1 MNSLFQ
7 LSIVTHFLTGD
18 ALFNLS
24 ISYKQNGDWHLAIL
38 CARQA
43 LRVRQTTLPL
53 SHPNVAAVDRWIR
66 VLKENVEADSS
77 DEDDGDDGT
86 DAPERC
92 EDDKLSG
99 ECLTPWRGHSSGVE
113 LSILQCSVRVQFLF
127 SFTTLRGPA
136 FHRSQSQGYYEITV
150 TRSGNR
156 PQFGFCTSD
165 FTKNYNDIRIGCG
178 DDQHSWGWDGIRQL
192 FLNDGAQTQTEM
204 AWADGDRLEF
214 EVDFT
219 CNKTY
224 FSKNGQRVEEHAF
237 SPSILTLHPCISA
250 RDCNIVVSFDREE
263 SASSAQ
269 EEPRD
274 VSEDTRVHAAT
285 VECMRAAGSVV
296 LARHRGGGCA
306 FPDYALQ
313 FHDFNTF
320 VAEVEL
326 CGGCFYWEVTV
337 LDIAGVVQFGCCT
350 DGFQSRDDPR
360 GEGAGDDESSWA
372 VCGRRQQRWHAAN
385 GAAFGSEWSAGD
397 VIGFALDMRT
407 VGAAVMSVSV
417 NGSFAEPNGVVF
429 SDIGAPY
436 LSPALTGYGLYHVN
450 FGDRPFEHAPS
461 CSEFESVH
469 YFVQDGD
476 DDDLRLAKLLSV
488 SLRHCG
494 APAP

>member
-1 MNSLFQ
+1 
-7 LSIVTHFLTGD
+7 
-18 ALFNLS
+18 
-24 ISYKQNGDWHLAIL
+24 
-38 CARQA
+38 
-43 LRVRQTTLPL
+43 VRQTTLPL

-86 DAPERC
+86 DASDEDDGDDDTDAPERC
-92 EDDKLSG
+92 EDDKLSDK
-99 ECLTPWRGHSSGVE
+99 CLTPWKGHSSGVE
-113 LSILQCSVRVQFLF
+113 LSSLSCSVKVRFL

-150 TRSGNR
+150 TRSGNCS
-156 PQFGFCTSD
+156 QFGFCTSD
-165 FTKNYNDIRIGCG
+165 FTKNHNDVRIGCG

-192 FLNDGAQTQTEM
+192 FLNDGTQTQAGM
-204 AWADGDRLEF
+204 AWTDGDRLEF

-219 CNKTY
+219 CNTAY
-224 FSKNGQRVEEHAF
+224 FSKNGQRVHHHAF

-250 RDCNIVVSFDREE
+250 RDCSIVVSFDREASACREE
-263 SASSAQ
+263 SAGSAQ

-285 VECMRAAGSVV
+285 VECMRTAGSVV

-313 FHDFNTF
+313 FHEFNTF
-320 VAEVEL
+320 VAEVAL

-350 DGFQSRDDPR
+350 DGFESRDDPR
-360 GEGAGDDESSWA
+360 GEGTGDDELSWG
-372 VCGRRQQRWHAAN
+372 VCGRRQQKWHAAN
-385 GAAFGSEWSAGD
+385 GGAFGSEWSVGD

-407 VGAAVMSVSV
+407 AGAAIMSVSV

-436 LSPALTGYGLYHVN
+436 LSPALTGHGLYHVN
-450 FGDRPFEHAPS
+450 FGDRPFEHAPP

-469 YFVQDGD
+469 CFVQDGD

-488 SLRHCG
+488 SLCDSG